1 MNKSRRKKGQFI
13 IVAAVLILLVLIST
27 LVFLYSNLPTT
38 AVSVQNF
45 LGSEKSVEQAI
56 QKVYASSVS
65 YYGSILNVTGNVTY
79 ARQQANLLTVDG
91 FNHLSTIFSSYGLTM
106 SASNPVFSADWYSTS
121 AYTYVE
127 GVVHFNLSQ
136 LGLSGLSENA
146 TQELE
151 AQIVCPPRCASSN
164 EATVNVTSG
173 GNQPVINLGPS
184 NFFFKVF
191 SADANAWVQQPV
203 ASVVNYGNGTYS
215 MHLPSSSSSQ
225 AYILGIEDNRGI
237 LVVLSS
243 YSKLTYTLSWP
254 SGSSSL
260 SGQPIVME
268 FLNDGQVRWL
278 EQNLKFTS
286 STSIPIPPV
295 PVKDLLVNET
305 PTGGKSAYVPFQVED
320 WASNY
325 TVPLGLA
332 GNLTLFSNFQMIVVE
347 AYTNT
352 QTITISWNGLD
363 STNQTPYSIPGTVA
377 SGKYFTA
384 PGSNTFTNSNIKV
397 QMNTGGSVY
406 IQVSTMGGSSLASVY
421 FVRVDGV
428 SSTAQGGYTETLI
441 PGVVRDILQ
450 VEPENQAGF
459 GNAYDTYFQVV
470 VLIPAKT
477 NWVQT
482 FQRVFFVN
490 DSSSV
495 YPRSVNDAMLSK
507 LIPSSS
513 SLKLNWFIQAATTPT
528 SNVYAEVS
536 TSSAQSFN
544 QSTPNGEYHLWGV
557 YCSGS
562 VQSGHDPCA
571 SGYNVGYLMTTSGL
585 MSLYYFPANFSSKNP
600 CSAGVRAQA
609 GSSPYAEVDP
619 LIPNSGCGG
628 ISFYQTYTVSWSGM
642 FWFWPSGQSSQM
654 DPYMLSVLVESP
666 LSVSVS
672 AQ

>member
-1 MNKSRRKKGQFI
+1 MDKSRRKQGQFI

-56 QKVYASSVS
+56 QKVYASSAS

-106 SASNPVFSADWYSTS
+106 SASTPVFSADWYSTT

-127 GVVHFNLSQ
+127 GTVHFNLTQ
-136 LGLSGLSENA
+136 LGLSGLSENT
-146 TQELE
+146 TQELM
-151 AQIVCPPRCASSN
+151 AQIVCPPKCVSN
-164 EATVNVTSG
+164 TEATVNVTSEG
-173 GNQPVINLGPS
+173 GQPVINLGPP

-191 SADANAWVQQPV
+191 SQDADAWVQQPV
-203 ASVVNYGNGTYS
+203 TSVVNYGNGTYS
-215 MHLPSSSSSQ
+215 MPIPSSSSSQ
-225 AYILGIEDNRGI
+225 AYILGVEDNRGI
-237 LVVLSS
+237 LVILSS
-243 YSKLTYTLSWP
+243 YSRLTYTLNWP
-254 SGSSSL
+254 SGSTSL
-260 SGQPIVME
+260 SSQPMVVE
-268 FLNDGQVRWL
+268 FLNNGQVRWL
-278 EQNLKFTS
+278 EQNLVFTS
-286 STSIPIPPV
+286 STPVPIPPV

-305 PTGGKSAYVPFQVED
+305 PAGGMSTYVPFQVED

-332 GNLTLFSNFQMIVVE
+332 GNLTLFSDFQMVVVE

-377 SGKYFTA
+377 SGRYFTV
-384 PGSNTFTNSNIKV
+384 PGSNTFANSNIKV

-406 IQVSTMGGSSLASVY
+406 IQVSTMSGSNLGSVY
-421 FVRVDGV
+421 FIRADKVN
-428 SSTAQGGYTETLI
+428 STAYGNYTETLI

-450 VEPENQAGF
+450 VEPENSGGF
-459 GNAYDTYFQVV
+459 GQAYDTYFQVV
-470 VLIPAKT
+470 VLIPART

-490 DSSSV
+490 DSSLV
-495 YPRSVNDAMLSK
+495 YPRGVSDLMLAK
-507 LIPSSS
+507 LIPAKS
-513 SLKLNWFIQAATTPT
+513 SLDWFIQGATTPT
-528 SNVYAEVS
+528 SNLYTEVS
-536 TSSAQSFN
+536 STTPQPFN

-562 VQSGHDPCA
+562 VRSGKDPCN
-571 SGYNVGYLMTTSGL
+571 SGYNVGYLMTSNGL
-585 MSLYYFPANFSSKNP
+585 MSLYYFPANFSSKNL
-600 CSAGVRAQA
+600 CSAGVRAQT
-609 GSSPYAEVDP
+609 GSNPYAEVDP
-619 LIPNSGCGG
+619 LIPHSGCGG
-628 ISFYQTYTVSWSGM
+628 MSFFETYTVSWSGM
-642 FWFWPSGQSSQM
+642 LWFWPSGQSSQM

-666 LSVSVS
+666 LSISVS
-672 AQ
+672 TQ